1 MSYRVLGLCGWR
13 WVTKLVK
20 CPLMITAFIIANNDA
35 KALTRTL
42 NALIGATVDGLV
54 REVIVLAESTNEMA
68 AKLADDAG
76 CELIGGPAF
85 SAAIHAAKGD
95 WLLVFQG
102 GALPEQG
109 WAEAIENHI
118 QSGHGAARFTRSPLS
133 KRKFTQR
140 FFQNEQPLALG
151 LLIEKRAALTLKDVA
166 LSSPENLA
174 KAASPKPLSA
184 ALRPA

>member
-1 MSYRVLGLCGWR
+1 MPAMLSV
-13 WVTKLVK
+13 
-20 CPLMITAFIIANNDA
+20 FILANNNSLDEA

-42 NALIGATVDGLV
+42 NALISATVEGLV
-54 REVIVLAESTNEMA
+54 REVVVLAESTDEVA
-68 AKLADDAG
+68 AKLADHAG
-76 CELIGGPAF
+76 CDLAPQNDFHAR
-85 SAAIHAAKGD
+85 IHAAKGE
-95 WLLVFQG
+95 WLLVLEG

-109 WAEAIENHI
+109 WAEAIGNHI
-118 QSGHGAARFTRSPLS
+118 ESGKGAAHFTRSPLAQ
-133 KRKFTQR
+133 RKFIQR
-140 FFQNEQPLALG
+140 LFQRERPLALG